1 LPKSSKPYPED
12 PLFESKQPREKGT
25 ALVHPVF
32 SVAAIPDP
40 QPPRRPETQLV
51 SPLGEPD
58 HPPRSA
64 LFQGN
69 DSEASSEGSTPPAP
83 SFARS
88 ADFRWLQGLLE
99 KDYRGRYS
107 LRYCDATV
115 ADRWGGKVSLVP
127 NPRLGQ
133 FQDGD
138 VVRVE
143 GMLVPLLKT
152 LSNTAWDYEP
162 RYRLIAIR
170 AVPESS
176 DSRQR

>member
-1 LPKSSKPYPED
+1 
-12 PLFESKQPREKGT
+12 
-25 ALVHPVF
+25 
-32 SVAAIPDP
+32 PDP
-40 QPPRRPETQLV
+40 QPARRPEAQLV
-51 SPLGEPD
+51 SPLAEPD
-58 HPPRSA
+58 HPSSSGAPA
-64 LFQGN
+64 HFQGN

-88 ADFRWLQGLLE
+88 ADFRWLQGVLE

-107 LRYCDATV
+107 LRYCDATL
-115 ADRWGGKVSLVP
+115 ADRGGGKVSLFP
-127 NPRLGQ
+127 DSRLGQ

-138 VVRVE
+138 VIRVE